1 MRLPAPNRREFGEP
15 VIPLINI
22 VFLLLIFFMLAGTFT
37 TPDPFDV
44 DPPESR
50 AGQEAD
56 DGEGVLLLGADGQ
69 LAFEG
74 EELEGDDAL
83 IRVLEQRL
91 EEEPEFELRLKA
103 DGAVGSSRLLDL
115 MDRLRDAGLERLL
128 LLTTEGGD

>member
-74 EELEGDDAL
+74 EALDGDDAL
-83 IRVLEQRL
+83 IRLLEERL
-91 EEEPEFELRLKA
+91 EAEPEFELRLKA
-103 DGAVGSSRLLDL
+103 DGAVASGRLLDL

-128 LLTTEGGD
+128 LLTAEGGD